1 MKKMNL
7 ELIPGY
13 YEWNYWLN
21 DKFVRC
27 RYNLSDYIYEMM
39 DEAGR
44 GPEPQRPYTWQEFF
58 ESELDFWRFRSWEDE
73 DDYEDD
79 YEYDYE
85 DEDEDEVYN
94 EDREEYYD
102 ALEEI
107 RGEIL
112 LNPDIL
118 KQALARIIWECFDV
132 DVMNLEEERTAA

>member
-21 DKFVRC
+21 DEFVRC

-44 GPEPQRPYTWQEFF
+44 GPEPQRPYNWQEFF

-73 DDYEDD
+73 DD
-79 YEYDYE
+79 
-85 DEDEDEVYN
+85 DEVYN

-118 KQALARIIWECFDV
+118 KQALARNIWECFDV
-132 DVMNLEEERTAA
+132 DVMNLEEERAAA

>member
-21 DKFVRC
+21 DEFVRC

-73 DDYEDD
+73 DD
-79 YEYDYE
+79 
-85 DEDEDEVYN
+85 DEVYN

-118 KQALARIIWECFDV
+118 KQALARNIWECFDV
-132 DVMNLEEERTAA
+132 DVMNLEEERAAA